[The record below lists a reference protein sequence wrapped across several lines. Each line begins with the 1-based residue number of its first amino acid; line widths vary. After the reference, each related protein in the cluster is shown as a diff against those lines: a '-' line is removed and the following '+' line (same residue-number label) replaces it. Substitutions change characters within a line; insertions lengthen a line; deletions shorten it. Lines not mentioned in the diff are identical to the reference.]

1 MRRLH
6 PVMSTSTPA
15 LSVLDLV
22 PVRTG
27 QTSAQAVAASL
38 ALAATADRL
47 DFRRYWFAEH
57 HNMPAVASTT
67 PPVLIAAAAA
77 RTTRIRV
84 GSGGVMLPNH
94 SPLVV
99 AEQFAALEAIAP
111 GRIDLGIGRAP
122 GSDPV
127 ITQLLRMSGTTS
139 DVERFPEHIRDIR
152 ALSSPEGATLRFTSG
167 GEYAVRA
174 TPAAIES
181 PEVWLLGSSD
191 YSAQLAAAQGLPY
204 VFANHFSG
212 EGLDRILAL
221 YRDQYRPSPEHPEPR
236 TFLTVNAVAAPTA
249 EEARARALPQ
259 VRMMARLRGNRPLI
273 ALETVEEATAA
284 DAADGLA
291 ASMWDAAERRWL
303 IGTGDEVAAGVRALA
318 AQHDV
323 DEVMLSPVAGSYE
336 SEPLDSSPGR
346 TQTLAL
352 TAAALATPAPVIE

>member
-1 MRRLH
+1 M
-6 PVMSTSTPA
+6 TPA

-27 QTSAQAVAASL
+27 QTSAQAVTASL
-38 ALAATADRL
+38 SLVQRAEELGY
-47 DFRRYWFAEH
+47 RRYWFAEH

-77 RTTRIRV
+77 RTSTIRV

-99 AEQFAALEAIAP
+99 SEQFAALEAIAP

-139 DVERFPEHIRDIR
+139 DVERFPEHVRDIVG
-152 ALSSPEGATLRFTSG
+152 LVSGDGATLRFTSG
-167 GEYAVRA
+167 GTYDVHA
-174 TPAAIES
+174 TPAATTT

-212 EGLDRILAL
+212 EGLERALDL
-221 YRDQYRPSPEHPEPR
+221 YRSQFQPSATLAAPR
-236 TFLTVNAVAAPTA
+236 TFLTANVVAAATAAEA
-249 EEARARALPQ
+249 EERMLPQ
-259 VRMMARLRGNRPLI
+259 ARMMARLRGNRPLV
-273 ALETVEEATAA
+273 ALETVEQAA
-284 DAADGLA
+284 AAEAADGLA
-291 ASMWDAAERRWL
+291 APVLEALRRRWFV
-303 IGTGDEVAAGVRALA
+303 GTGPDVRTALA
-318 AQHDV
+318 EFAARWGV
-323 DEVMLSPVAGSYE
+323 DEVMISPVAGAYDAEPME
-336 SEPLDSSPGR
+336 SAAGR
-346 TQTLAL
+346 IQTLEAV
-352 TAAALATPAPVIE
+352 AG